1 MDFPYDIQD
10 LSKLS
15 KVSKATVYNFI
26 KKNQDFIKENS
37 TKIKTDSTKTKPKT
51 MYSQGVLDLL
61 LAQYGQGNDDTIVS
75 ASDGGSLHQ
84 PSSLPQNIKK
94 TPPEA
99 PEAIEECKTT
109 INALQTKI
117 EALEAQIEAL
127 GEERRELIKQNGNLL
142 LLLSQEKQEKA
153 LLLPAPK
160 KTIGE
165 RLKGL
170 FSKSKD

>member
-1 MDFPYDIQD
+1 MEYPYKIQD
-10 LSKLS
+10 LSRLS
-15 KVSKATVYNFI
+15 KISNQTIYKIF
-26 KKNQDFIKENS
+26 KKNQDFIADNS
-37 TKIKTDSTKTKPKT
+37 KKVKGKTKPMT
-51 MYSQGVLDLL
+51 LYSQAVLDLL
-61 LAQYGQGNDDTIVS
+61 LSQYGQGNDGTIVGAS
-75 ASDGGSLHQ
+75 AGGNATEL
-84 PSSLPQNIKK
+84 PSEPQKREE

-99 PEAIEECKTT
+99 AEAAEGYQST
-109 INALQTKI
+109 INTLQAKI

-165 RLKGL
+165 RIKGI

>member
-1 MDFPYDIQD
+1 MLFPYDIED
-10 LSKLS
+10 LSRLA
-15 KVSKATVYNFI
+15 KVSKKTIYEYK
-26 KKNQDFIKENS
+26 KKNEALFTENS
-37 TKIKTDSTKTKPKT
+37 TKVKAEGKTKPKT
-51 MYSQGVLDLL
+51 MYSQAVLDLL
-61 LAQYGQGNDDTIVS
+61 LAQYGQGNDGTIVGAS
-75 ASDGGSLHQ
+75 AGGNATEL
-84 PSSLPQNIKK
+84 PSEPQKREE

-99 PEAIEECKTT
+99 AEAAEGYKST
-109 INALQTKI
+109 INALQAKI

-165 RLKGL
+165 RLKGI

>member
-10 LSKLS
+10 LSRLS
-15 KVSKATVYNFI
+15 KISKATVYNFI
-26 KKNQDFIKENS
+26 KKNQDYIKDNS

-61 LAQYGQGNDDTIVS
+61 LAQYGQGNNDTINNAVV
-75 ASDGGSLHQ
+75 GGTSTKL
-84 PSSLPQNIKK
+84 SSEPQKREE

-99 PEAIEECKTT
+99 QEEGEGYKSTISELETKIKALEA
-109 INALQTKI
+109 KI
-117 EALEAQIEAL
+117 EALE
-127 GEERRELIKQNGNLL
+127 EERREMVKQNGNLL

-160 KTIGE
+160 KTIGA
-165 RLKGL
+165 RLKEL
-170 FSKSKD
+170 FSKGND